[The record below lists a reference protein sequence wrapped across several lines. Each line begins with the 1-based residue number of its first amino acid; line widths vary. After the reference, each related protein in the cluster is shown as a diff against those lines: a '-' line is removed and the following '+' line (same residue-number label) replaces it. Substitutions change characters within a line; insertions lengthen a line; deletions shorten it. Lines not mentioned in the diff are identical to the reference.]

1 MKNKTQSFIQALTLV
16 YGLMLLP
23 LAQAVDIVRFE
34 KGQSKMDMRI
44 LFKEEVLSEALLHT
58 VESHGPYELQLSAN
72 PMSVSRAIKQ
82 LASGNGLNVYFA
94 ITTKSWEQQAI
105 PIRIPV
111 RRGLLSYRLLL
122 INKVNKALFENVR
135 TGEDLKKLAAGL
147 QAGWATTE
155 IMQNSGFLTELGNNY
170 DSMFYMLAGGR
181 FDYLPRGVNEIFDEL
196 DQRSKF
202 MKGLIIEPTLALYI
216 PSPTYIFVSPRSP
229 RLAARL
235 QLGLEMMLKNGTLE
249 NIFQKYYAQDI
260 KRANLKDRTIIR
272 IDNPFLPKETA
283 LSREELWFRPTDDLP
298 PTKIQPPQTQL
309 N

>member
-135 TGEDLKKLAAGL
+135 TGEDLKKLAACL